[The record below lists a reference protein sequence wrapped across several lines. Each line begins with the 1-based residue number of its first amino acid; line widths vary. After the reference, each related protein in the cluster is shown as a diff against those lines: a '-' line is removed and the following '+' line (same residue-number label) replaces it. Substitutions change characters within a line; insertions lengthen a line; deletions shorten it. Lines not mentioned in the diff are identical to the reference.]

1 MATSSRGRSV
11 QLTKQIGEHLVAAEL
26 GRRQFIA
33 APFAGNVPLFDLL
46 AASEH
51 GHAVPVQ
58 VKTSN
63 GYSWHLNVDQHLEIE
78 MDGQMQVV
86 KGKKS
91 LPNPRLICVY
101 VMLNANIK
109 DDFYILLL
117 SDVQHIAFREY
128 KTRIRPKNP
137 TSKHFAMYPEWLQ
150 DFKDNWSLLDRELEA
165 PQSPVTGNR

>member
-1 MATSSRGRSV
+1 MAITTRGRRV

-26 GRRQFIA
+26 GRRKFIA

-51 GHAVPVQ
+51 GQSIPVQ

-78 MDGQMQVV
+78 MDGQKQVV
-86 KGKKS
+86 KGKKI

-101 VMLNANIK
+101 VMLSESGK
-109 DDFYILLL
+109 DDFYVLTL
-117 SDVQHIAFREY
+117 SDVQEIAFREY
-128 KTRIRPKNP
+128 KSRIRPKNP
-137 TSKHFAMYPEWLQ
+137 DSKHFAMYAEWLAA
-150 DFKDNWSLLDRELEA
+150 FKDNWSLLDREFASTSEH
-165 PQSPVTGNR
+165 T